1 MRAGKSVGPCPPA
14 PPRKV
19 HAHES
24 AAPPWNAV
32 LLRGHNMKL
41 HRKSVLAS
49 GLAGMKQNALP
60 GLVLWIL
67 ALLLVCADW
76 LSPSAHAAFESIG
89 AWKSRYG
96 LAFSATTT
104 AFFGGAVPFLFLLV
118 TGRLRR
124 NRLAAELA
132 FYTLFWAYKGV
143 EVDLFY
149 RLQSHLFGNHAAPG
163 TIARKVL
170 VDQFVYN
177 PIWAAPLSALAFL
190 WKESS
195 FSWSTMKTRLG
206 FHFMTFSVPV
216 TLMSTW
222 AVWIPAVTIIYCL
235 PAPLQIPLFNLV
247 LCFWVLVLSF
257 ISKRPAHD
265 ELRVGC

>member
-1 MRAGKSVGPCPPA
+1 
-14 PPRKV
+14 
-19 HAHES
+19 
-24 AAPPWNAV
+24 
-32 LLRGHNMKL
+32 
-41 HRKSVLAS
+41 
-49 GLAGMKQNALP
+49 MKQNALP
-60 GLVLWIL
+60 GLALWIL

-76 LSPSAHAAFESIG
+76 ISPSAHAVFASVG
-89 AWKSRYG
+89 LWKSRYG

-104 AFFGGAVPFLFLLV
+104 AFFGGCVPFLFLLV
-118 TGRLRR
+118 SGKIRR

-149 RLQSHLFGNHAAPG
+149 RLQSHLFGNHADPG
-163 TIARKVL
+163 TIVRKVL

-177 PIWAAPLSALAFL
+177 PIWAAPMSALAFM
-190 WKESS
+190 WKESA
-195 FSWSTMKTRLG
+195 FSPRALKSRLG
-206 FHFMTFSVPV
+206 SDFMTFSVPV

-222 AVWIPAVTIIYCL
+222 AVWMPAVAIIYCL

-257 ISKRPAHD
+257 ISKRPASDARPTATHS
-265 ELRVGC
+265 C